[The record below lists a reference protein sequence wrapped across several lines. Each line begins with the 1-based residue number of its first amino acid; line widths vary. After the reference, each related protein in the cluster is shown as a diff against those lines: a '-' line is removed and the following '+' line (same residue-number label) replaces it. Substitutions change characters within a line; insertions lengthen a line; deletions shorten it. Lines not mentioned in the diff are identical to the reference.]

1 MAAIGGRIA
10 RQRILAGKAL
20 SLPKPAGARARHL
33 YIAAVIVLICG
44 WLAAALLYLSTLGE
58 EAIAPAPAAG
68 AGARAYGVEPRN
80 SKQYASDVENV
91 GGQAAL
97 LADEAHTW
105 LAGFWRPR
113 VRAVLL
119 AAAAASIAAG
129 LFLAAWRASRAVP
142 RER

>member
-1 MAAIGGRIA
+1 M
-10 RQRILAGKAL
+10 
-20 SLPKPAGARARHL
+20 SLPKSARARARHL
-33 YIAAVIVLICG
+33 YFAAVIVLVCG
-44 WLAAALLYLSTLGE
+44 WLAAALLYLGARGE

-68 AGARAYGVEPRN
+68 AGARAYGVEPRD

-105 LAGFWRPR
+105 LAGLWRPR
-113 VRAVLL
+113 VRALLL
-119 AAAAASIAAG
+119 AAAAGGAASG
-129 LFLAAWRASRAVP
+129 LFLAAWRVSRRIP